1 MSTTTVGTLSNLML
15 IILYINLGKVLNA
28 GLVTYVKVKSKIYL
42 CSAFQTKAKKKQK
55 QKKMKWPLKP
65 QTSNSTQLKEET
77 KYTILS
83 KM

>member
-42 CSAFQTKAKKKQK
+42 CSAFQTKAKKI
-55 QKKMKWPLKP
+55 KMKWPLKP